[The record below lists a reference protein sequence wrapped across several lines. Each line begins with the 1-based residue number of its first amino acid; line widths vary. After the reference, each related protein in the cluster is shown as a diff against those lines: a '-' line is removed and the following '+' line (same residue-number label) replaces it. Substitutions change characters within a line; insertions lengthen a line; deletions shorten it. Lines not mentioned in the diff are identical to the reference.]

1 MSTPVEHH
9 PPDGPVRRIKEL
21 VWVLAVTLVV
31 SLLAA
36 LPYLAGEYAENEEW
50 VFSGA
55 VYDRQDFSVH
65 LATMHLGARGEWAYR
80 FLFTGESVGEA
91 YVKLFYV
98 WLGHLSRMVGVSP
111 LLTYHLSHW
120 VLGMIACLV
129 IYLLL
134 AQFFKEVSAR
144 RVAFLLAVGGSG
156 LGWLQ
161 WIGGWVPQADLSPMD
176 FWLIDG
182 YVFFS
187 LLTLPHFALAIAL
200 LSGMVIAFIHH
211 LRKPSWWKVLLAAGC
226 GMLLQSVQPYAPILG
241 DAAITGALVGSLRK
255 DRSLSRRGLSAW
267 VIIGLAQ
274 VPQLVY
280 QLMIFA
286 RPEWRQFAE
295 QNVTLTPLV
304 GYLFWGYG
312 LFWVPAL
319 IGFWYSLHRQDL
331 GGWTAAS
338 WVAVAL
344 VLAYVPWNLQRRF
357 LLGLTLPLGILATKG
372 YQFVRARWAAPRW
385 GAIAWLWVGLTMVSS
400 LYLSLGGAWY
410 ILSRPKVAFDPL
422 TLVQAV
428 DWLGEAASGGDLVCA
443 SELTS
448 RLVAER
454 TGLRVYLGH
463 PIETLDYERKKAQ
476 IENLFAGERP
486 ISWVE
491 QVGCQ
496 WLIIGPY
503 EAELGA
509 TPLAETATFIEI
521 YWQDGVQILEVGR

>member
-1 MSTPVEHH
+1 
-9 PPDGPVRRIKEL
+9 
-21 VWVLAVTLVV
+21 LAVTLVV

-36 LPYLAGEYAENEEW
+36 LPYLAGEYAENERW

-55 VYDRQDFSVH
+55 VYDRQDLSVH

-80 FLFTGESVGEA
+80 FLFTGEPVGEA
-91 YVKLFYV
+91 YVKLFYI
-98 WLGHLSRMVGVSP
+98 WLGHLSRVVGVSP
-111 LLTYHLSHW
+111 LLTYHLSRW
-120 VLGMIACLV
+120 VLGMIACLA

-134 AQFFKEVSAR
+134 AQLFKEVSAR
-144 RVAFLLAVGGSG
+144 RMAFLLVVGGSG

-200 LSGMVIAFIHH
+200 LSGMVITFIHH
-211 LRKPSWWKVLLAAGC
+211 LRKPGWWKVPLAAGC
-226 GMLLQSVQPYAPILG
+226 GVLLQSIQPYAPILG
-241 DAAITGALVGSLRK
+241 DAAITGALVGSLGK
-255 DRSLSRRGLSAW
+255 DRSLLWQGLSAW

-274 VPQLVY
+274 IPQLAY

-295 QNVTLTPLV
+295 QNITLTPPA
-304 GYLFWGYG
+304 GYLLWGYG

-319 IGFWYSLHRQDL
+319 IGFWYSLRKQDL
-331 GGWTAAS
+331 GGWTAAV
-338 WVAVAL
+338 WIGVAL

-357 LLGLTLPLGILATKG
+357 LLGLTLPLGVLAAKS
-372 YQFVRARWAAPRW
+372 YQFVRARWPAPRW
-385 GAIAWLWVGLTMVSS
+385 GTIAWLWVGLAMVSS
-400 LYLSLGGAWY
+400 LYLSLGGVQY
-410 ILSRPKVAFDPL
+410 ILSRPKAAFDPL
-422 TLVQAV
+422 MLVQAV
-428 DWLGEAASGGDLVCA
+428 DWLGKAASEEDLVCA
-443 SELTS
+443 SEPTS

-454 TGLRVYLGH
+454 SGLRVFLGH

-476 IENLFAGERP
+476 IEDFFAGERP

-509 TPLAETATFIEI
+509 TPVSGAAALMER
-521 YWQDGVQILEVGR
+521 YRQGGVQILEVRR